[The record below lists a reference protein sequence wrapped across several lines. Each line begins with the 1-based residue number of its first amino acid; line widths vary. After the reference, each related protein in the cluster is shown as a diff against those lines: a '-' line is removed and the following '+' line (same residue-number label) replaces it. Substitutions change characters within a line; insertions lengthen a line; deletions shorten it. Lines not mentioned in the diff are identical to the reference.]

1 MKLQITNR
9 GNPLPLKL
17 YKYYLSKNIEY
28 THYKNIDD
36 EVYDTYNE
44 IPEPEYYIGS
54 ISKLIIKSKILLDN
68 FIIFFSYLKLLLLI
82 LLNDN
87 YHV

>member
-1 MKLQITNR
+1 MYPNQVLWLYNGEVTNCNR

-54 ISKLIIKSKILLDN
+54 IR
-68 FIIFFSYLKLLLLI
+68 
-82 LLNDN
+82 
-87 YHV
+87 V